1 MIARYTTAASPSA
14 GTGGADA
21 EGRVDLHLH
30 SAASDGTLP
39 PAEVVRHAA
48 SLGLSGVSLTDH
60 DTVDGLREAASEAAH
75 HGLAF
80 LPGAELSANEPG
92 RSVHVLAYGFDL
104 EDPDMLEFLAAYRR
118 DRVRRAREIT
128 ERFRALGVP
137 LEYGEVEREAGRAAP
152 TRAHVARALVR
163 CGLIHGQ
170 EEVFRRYLSRGRPA
184 FVEKRPTPPAE
195 VFERVHSAGG
205 LAVLAH
211 PGRDHGVREIR
222 RWASEGLDGVE
233 VRHPSNSSDVR
244 QRLTALV
251 RELKL
256 LPTGGSDWH
265 GPGTHRADLGSESVP
280 RSWLDA
286 LAVRCGVELNGESAG
301 EPAGVE

>member
-1 MIARYTTAASPSA
+1 VTVRRTTVMGDAR

-21 EGRVDLHLH
+21 EGPVDLHLH
-30 SAASDGTLP
+30 SNASDGTLP
-39 PAEVVRHAA
+39 PGAVIHRAA

-60 DTVDGLREAASEAAH
+60 DTVEGLSEAAREAAQ

-104 EDPDMLEFLAAYRR
+104 DDADMLKFLAAYRR
-118 DRVRRAREIT
+118 DRVRRAREIA

-137 LEYGEVEREAGRAAP
+137 LEYEEVEREAGRAAP
-152 TRAHVARALVR
+152 TRAHIARALVR
-163 CGLIHGQ
+163 CGLINGQ

-195 VFERVHSAGG
+195 VFERVHAAGG
-205 LAVLAH
+205 VAVLAH
-211 PGRDHGVREIR
+211 PGREHGAREIR

-233 VRHPSNSSDVR
+233 VRHPSNSPDVR
-244 QRLTALV
+244 QRLASLA
-251 RELKL
+251 RELDL
-256 LPTGGSDWH
+256 LCTGGSDWH
-265 GPGTHRADLGSESVP
+265 GPGTHRADLGSERVP
-280 RSWLDA
+280 RSWLDT
-286 LAVRCGVELNGESAG
+286 LAARCGVELNGG
-301 EPAGVE
+301 PTREP